1 MPDLYEK
8 QWILGRVVSYNQ
20 EVGYY
25 QVADADETEDKIYSV
40 PESQV
45 ILLDLQMNNSQKLTK
60 GEEVLA
66 VYPDTT
72 SFYAATVTQ
81 APRRTAGSVG
91 QQVQVQFHDDA
102 DEFGTTPFRT
112 VSLSR
117 VIRAPT

>member
-8 QWILGRVVSYNQ
+8 QWILGRVASYNQ

-45 ILLDLQMNNSQKLTK
+45 ILLDLQMNNSQKLAK

-81 APRRTAGSVG
+81 VRRGKCGVG
-91 QQVQVQFHDDA
+91 NFVV
-102 DEFGTTPFRT
+102 
-112 VSLSR
+112 
-117 VIRAPT
+117 